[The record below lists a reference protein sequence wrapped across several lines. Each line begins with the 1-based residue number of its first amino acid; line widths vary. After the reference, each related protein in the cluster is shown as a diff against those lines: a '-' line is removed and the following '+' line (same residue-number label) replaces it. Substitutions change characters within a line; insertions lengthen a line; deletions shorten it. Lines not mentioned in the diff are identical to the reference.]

1 MAPVFLSVMQMTVQ
15 VVAKILQMA
24 HLLEIVP
31 KYISWTAPSW
41 EKCLCFWP
49 NFTWSTLQMG
59 PFLFSPDSPCFL
71 KCSWATAQ
79 QPFNGSME
87 SLKSQWRTPIKAN
100 YLFCYGCSSPP
111 PLLTMQSNLK
121 LYRFVSGVGFLST
134 GLVNKRHYQGNNELW
149 KKIIFPPCLLVFSR
163 CSARYQF

>member
-15 VVAKILQMA
+15 VAAKILKMA

-71 KCSWATAQ
+71 KCSCATAQ
-79 QPFNGSME
+79 QRFNGSME

-100 YLFCYGCSSPP
+100 YLFCYGCFPSLPPTSNNAIKAEIVSLCVRSGFPFIWPCEQKTLSRKQWAVEENNFSPSCV
-111 PLLTMQSNLK
+111 Q
-121 LYRFVSGVGFLST
+121 
-134 GLVNKRHYQGNNELW
+134 
-149 KKIIFPPCLLVFSR
+149 
-163 CSARYQF
+163 